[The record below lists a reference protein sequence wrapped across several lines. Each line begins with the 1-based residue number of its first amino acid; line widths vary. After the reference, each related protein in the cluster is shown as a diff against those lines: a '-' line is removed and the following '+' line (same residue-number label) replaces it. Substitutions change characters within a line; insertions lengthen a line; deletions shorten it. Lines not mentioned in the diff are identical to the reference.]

1 MSFQLSF
8 KKEFLNET
16 FATDLDD
23 LQPDPQDG
31 EQEQDQVREIPVSQV
46 PGAEMINFIQPPN
59 GYTRYEV
66 HLINP
71 CDILYA

>member
-23 LQPDPQDG
+23 LQPDHQDG

-46 PGAEMINFIQPPN
+46 PGAEI
-59 GYTRYEV
+59 TK
-66 HLINP
+66 
-71 CDILYA
+71 